1 MKTRILSLMTLPLL
15 AAVVLMSSCK
25 KDSASDKNLITLSQ
39 NSVTLYHNDTYQID
53 ASCKDNIA
61 YSSHNEYV
69 ASVSNSGFVTA
80 QYVGETN
87 VSLKS
92 NEDSKTFKVTVAPK
106 STLYPEPN
114 IEIGE
119 SMASVLQKYPN
130 AEIDD
135 DCLFIDEYSPAA
147 PELYIYFDDNRCVE
161 DYDIWVESK
170 HASELS
176 TFIRERYKFLGVE
189 EGIYVFINGLNEN
202 TATMGVYY
210 EYSSYYDQY
219 VVVYLPL
226 FGKGL
231 DTKALKASFDNM
243 PKKMH
248 N

>member
-1 MKTRILSLMTLPLL
+1 MRTKVLSIALM
-15 AAVVLMSSCK
+15 AIVVLMSSCK
-25 KDSASDKNLITLSQ
+25 KDSASDKNTITLSQ

-53 ASCKDNIA
+53 ATCKDNIA

-106 STLYPEPN
+106 SNLYPEPN
-114 IEIGE
+114 IKVGE
-119 SMASVLQKYPN
+119 SIASVLQKYPN

-135 DCLFIDEYSPAA
+135 DFLFVNEYSPTTV
-147 PELYIYFDDNRCVE
+147 LYIMLDDNRCVKYYGVMME
-161 DYDIWVESK
+161 GKYL
-170 HASELS
+170 SELS

-189 EGIYVFINGLNEN
+189 DGVYVFINGLNEN
-202 TATMGVYY
+202 TATMVIGYTSD
-210 EYSSYYDQY
+210 EEMC
-219 VVVYLPL
+219 VVMYMSLY
-226 FGKGL
+226 GKGS
-231 DTKALKASFDNM
+231 DTKALKASFEEIAK
-243 PKKMH
+243 KKMH